1 MLPLDFSAGSGGEFR
16 PRFPSSSFLAHSHVQ
31 IGWEKRY
38 SLWVSTT
45 KFKTALIFSL

>member
-31 IGWEKRY
+31 IGWEKGILFGFQRQN
-38 SLWVSTT
+38 SKPHS
-45 KFKTALIFSL
+45 FSL